1 MKKLIWAIILVCGF
15 CGSAHAQNVV
25 NYGYG
30 PVIVQPQTIVVP
42 AVPVVV
48 YKPVVVYQPVQ
59 ILVPVIQQVPA
70 PVIYPVVPEIRR
82 PCWNHMYQPRLW
94 YYYQ

>member
-1 MKKLIWAIILVCGF
+1 MKKLLGAMVMVCVM
-15 CGSAHAQNVV
+15 CGISHGQ

-30 PVIVQPQTIVVP
+30 PVVVNP
-42 AVPVVV
+42 VPVVVTQVPVVV

-59 ILVPVIQQVPA
+59 VLVPVVQPIPA
-70 PVIYPVVPEIRR
+70 PIYVVPEVRR
-82 PCWNHMYQPRLW
+82 SCWNWIRPQPT

>member
-1 MKKLIWAIILVCGF
+1 MKSLLAAFMFCAMCGISY
-15 CGSAHAQNVV
+15 GQNVV

-30 PVIVQPQTIVVP
+30 PVVVQPTHPVV
-42 AVPVVV
+42 VTQPVVV

-59 ILVPVIQQVPA
+59 VLVPVVQQVLVPVYIVPPVRRYWIQQ
-70 PVIYPVVPEIRR
+70 
-82 PCWNHMYQPRLW
+82 YQIV

>member
-1 MKKLIWAIILVCGF
+1 MKSLLMAGLIVCGM
-15 CGSAHAQNVV
+15 CGISYGQNVV

-30 PVIVQPQTIVVP
+30 PVIVYP
-42 AVPVVV
+42 APVAVTTVPVVV

-59 ILVPVIQQVPA
+59 VLVPLAQPIPA
-70 PVIYPVVPEIRR
+70 PVYVVPEVRRNCWHWIR
-82 PCWNHMYQPRLW
+82 PQPTY